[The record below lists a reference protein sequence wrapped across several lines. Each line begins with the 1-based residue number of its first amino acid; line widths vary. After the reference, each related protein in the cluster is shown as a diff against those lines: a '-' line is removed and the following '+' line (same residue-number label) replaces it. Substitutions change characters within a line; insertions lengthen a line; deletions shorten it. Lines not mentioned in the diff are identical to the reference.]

1 MSFWD
6 KVLILL
12 LVSFICFVLSLFVL
26 WVWGS
31 YTIVGLIGAAIVRV
45 FSVVKS
51 EEAQGFL
58 DFFGRI
64 FKGGL
69 TAGSWVIISFVIS
82 GGLVFA
88 SCIAFLATIGN
99 IIWPLFILDTIVDL
113 IVTRIQTNILTR
125 KENIVLATRAEYIG
139 GYPKLPH
146 SRFVYIFLEGTRE
159 NPIVS
164 ILLPGLKGAR
174 FSIPVIDMTK
184 ATGLESDKYG
194 SGGLAIFL
202 TSVSSTVWRG
212 RRIHFNI
219 EYTERGR
226 KQTVELGSFL
236 RGNEEIHNWKN
247 FLVCTQAEADT
258 GEKPFGHWKSL
269 PQEA

>member
-1 MSFWD
+1 M
-6 KVLILL
+6 
-12 LVSFICFVLSLFVL
+12 
-26 WVWGS
+26 
-31 YTIVGLIGAAIVRV
+31 
-45 FSVVKS
+45 
-51 EEAQGFL
+51 
-58 DFFGRI
+58 
-64 FKGGL
+64 
-69 TAGSWVIISFVIS
+69 
-82 GGLVFA
+82 VFA
-88 SCIAFLATIGN
+88 SYIAFLATIGN

-159 NPIVS
+159 NPLIS

-174 FSIPVIDMTK
+174 FSIPVVDMTK

-202 TSVSSTVWRG
+202 TSVSSTVWKS

-236 RGNEEIHNWKN
+236 RGNEEIHNWMN

-258 GEKPFGHWKSL
+258 GEKPFGPWKSL
-269 PQEA
+269 PLEA